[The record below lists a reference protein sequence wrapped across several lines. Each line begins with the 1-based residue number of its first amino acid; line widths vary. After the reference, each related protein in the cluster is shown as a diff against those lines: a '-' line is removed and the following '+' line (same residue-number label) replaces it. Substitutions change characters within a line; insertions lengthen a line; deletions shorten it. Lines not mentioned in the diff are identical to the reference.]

1 MSVRWLGSD
10 MCGIA
15 GLWQPTP
22 APVAE
27 LQWRARPMADAIAHR
42 GPDAAG
48 LWCEPDAGLVLAH
61 RRLSILDLS
70 PAGHQPMRSA
80 SGRYMIAFNG
90 EIYNHQA
97 LRRELEAAGL
107 LQQPWRG
114 HSDTETLL
122 AAIEAWGLT
131 AALQRC
137 VGMAALA
144 LWDRRKRVLQL
155 ARDRFGEKPLYWGWL
170 QQSSDSLT
178 AAPAGSG
185 ASQLLV
191 FASELAAL
199 RALPAAVA
207 APAVDPAALAAFFRL
222 GCIPAPLC
230 IQAGLQQ
237 LPPGQLV
244 TIPAGAEGCMPLQL
258 PTPGSWWD
266 LEAEAARAAAL
277 STAAFYPS
285 EHAALDA
292 LEDAL
297 RQAVAA
303 QAIADV
309 PLGAFLSGGIDSS
322 LITAL
327 LQAQTSRPVRSFTI
341 AFPDAGGGES
351 GFNEAPHA
359 QAVAAQLGTDHTE
372 VALTAADA
380 RALIPALPR
389 IYSEPF
395 ADSSQLPTHLVCRE
409 ARRSGLTVAL
419 SGDGGDELF
428 GGYNRHRLAPAL
440 QRCFGLLPP
449 LARRALAR
457 SLAHLPVSAGG
468 LARDKRRK
476 LAAAIR
482 AAGSLEQLH
491 ASLTS
496 LWPDPAV
503 LLQPQWRVAAATA
516 NPAPALALPS
526 ASTAVERLMLA
537 DARTYLPAD
546 ILVKVDRAAMA
557 VGLETRAPFLDHRVA
572 AVAWRLP
579 LALKI
584 RPGGGSA
591 ASKWALRQLLQ
602 RHVPPTLIERP
613 KAGFA
618 MPIGAW
624 LRGPLRP
631 WAEELLDP
639 QRLQRQG
646 YLQSDQIWHLW
657 HAHQR
662 GADHTPLLW
671 AVLMWQAWLAEWG

>member
-1 MSVRWLGSD
+1 
-10 MCGIA
+10 
-15 GLWQPTP
+15 
-22 APVAE
+22 
-27 LQWRARPMADAIAHR
+27 MADAIAHR
-42 GPDAAG
+42 GPDDAG
-48 LWCEPDAGLVLAH
+48 LWCEPAAGLALAH
-61 RRLSILDLS
+61 RRLAILDLS
-70 PAGHQPMRSA
+70 PAGHQPMASA
-80 SGRYMIAFNG
+80 TGRFVIAFNG
-90 EIYNHQA
+90 EIYNHLS

-122 AAIEAWGLT
+122 AAIEAWGLAPT
-131 AALQRC
+131 LQRC
-137 VGMAALA
+137 AGMVALA
-144 LWDRRKRVLQL
+144 LYDRRDRQLHL

-170 QQSSDSLT
+170 E
-178 AAPAGSG
+178 AG
-185 ASQLLV
+185 ADQRWLV
-191 FASELAAL
+191 FGSELAAL
-199 RALPAAVA
+199 RAVPGTA
-207 APAVDPAALAAFFRL
+207 APVVDPAALAEFFRL

-230 IQAGLQQ
+230 IDAGLQQ

-244 TIPAGAEGCMPLQL
+244 SIPASPGGCAPPQL
-258 PTPGSWWD
+258 PSPHPWWD
-266 LEAEAARAAAL
+266 LEAAVQVGEPFASEAAAL
-277 STAAFYPS
+277 
-285 EHAALDA
+285 AALD
-292 LEDAL
+292 DVL
-297 RQAVAA
+297 RQAVAE

-327 LQAQTSRPVRSFTI
+327 LQAASSRPVRSFTI
-341 AFPDAGGGES
+341 AFPDSA
-351 GFNEAPHA
+351 GFNEAPYA
-359 QAVAAQLGTDHTE
+359 AAVAAHLGTQHTE

-389 IYSEPF
+389 LYSEPF

-440 QRCFGLLPP
+440 HRRFAGLPP

-457 SLAHLPVSAGG
+457 SLHHLPVAAGG

-482 AAGSLEQLH
+482 AAGSLPELH
-491 ASLTS
+491 AALTS
-496 LWPDPAV
+496 IWADPAA
-503 LLQPQWRVAAATA
+503 LLQPHWRIPAGQPPAFLPAAPS
-516 NPAPALALPS
+516 PA
-526 ASTAVERLMLA
+526 EQLMLA

-557 VGLETRAPFLDHRVA
+557 VGLETRAPFLDPRVA

-584 RPGGGSA
+584 RPGAGAGG
-591 ASKWALRQLLQ
+591 SKWALRQLLH
-602 RHVPPTLIERP
+602 RHLPPALLDRP

-618 MPIGAW
+618 MPIGPW

-631 WAEELLDP
+631 WADDLLDP
-639 QRLQRQG
+639 ARLQHQG
-646 YLQSDQIWHLW
+646 YLRPEPVQRLWRAHL
-657 HAHQR
+657 A
-662 GADHTPLLW
+662 GADHTPQLW
-671 AVLMWQAWLAEWG
+671 TVLMWQAWLAEWQPYRP

>member
-1 MSVRWLGSD
+1 
-10 MCGIA
+10 MCGLA
-15 GLWQPTP
+15 GIWQPSP
-22 APVAE
+22 GSAE
-27 LQWRARPMADAIAHR
+27 QLQASARAMAAAIAHR
-42 GPDAAG
+42 GPDDAGVWCDPAAG
-48 LWCEPDAGLVLAH
+48 LALAH
-61 RRLSILDLS
+61 QRLAILDLS
-70 PAGHQPMRSA
+70 PAGHQPMVSA
-80 SGRYMIAFNG
+80 SGRYVIAFNG
-90 EIYNHQA
+90 EIYNHQL

-107 LQQPWRG
+107 VQQPWQG

-122 AAIEAWGLT
+122 AAIEAWGLEST
-131 AALQRC
+131 LRRC
-137 VGMAALA
+137 AGMAAIA
-144 LWDRRKRVLQL
+144 LWDRRERELQL

-170 QQSSDSLT
+170 K
-178 AAPAGSG
+178 AGDLR
-185 ASQLLV
+185 LLA
-191 FASELAAL
+191 FGSELAAL
-199 RALPAAVA
+199 YALPGAA
-207 APAVDPAALAAFFRL
+207 APAVDPGALAAFFRL
-222 GCIPAPLC
+222 GCIPAPQC

-244 TIPAGAEGCMPLQL
+244 TIPANYEGCAPLQL
-258 PTPGSWWD
+258 PAPHPWWD
-266 LEAEAARAAAL
+266 LQKEAARSAGRPP
-277 STAAFYPS
+277 FRC
-285 EHAALDA
+285 EEEALDA

-297 RQAVAA
+297 QQAVAD

-327 LQAQTSRPVRSFTI
+327 LQAQSGRPVRSFTI

-351 GFNEAPHA
+351 GFNEAPYA
-359 QAVAAQLGTDHTE
+359 KAVAAYLGIDHTE

-380 RALIPALPR
+380 RALIPALPQ

-409 ARRSGLTVAL
+409 ARRNGLTVAL

-440 QRCFGLLPP
+440 QQGFGGVPP

-457 SLAHLPVSAGG
+457 TLEHLPVSAAG

-491 ASLTS
+491 TALTCV
-496 LWPDPAV
+496 WADPAA
-503 LLQPQWRVAAATA
+503 LLQPQWQAAVAMATDGVGRLPAAS
-516 NPAPALALPS
+516 S
-526 ASTAVERLMLA
+526 AAEQLMLA
-537 DARTYLPAD
+537 DVRTYLPAD

-579 LALKI
+579 LAMKI
-584 RPGGGSA
+584 RPCGGSD
-591 ASKWALRQLLQ
+591 ASKWALRQLLH
-602 RHVPPTLIERP
+602 RYVPPELIERP

-624 LRGPLRP
+624 LRGPLRA
-631 WAEELLDP
+631 WAEESFDP
-639 QRLQRQG
+639 QLLQRQG
-646 YLQSDQIWHLW
+646 YIRPEPVRRLWRAHL
-657 HAHQR
+657 R
-662 GADHTPLLW
+662 GADHTPQLW
-671 AVLMWQAWLAEWG
+671 TVLMWQAWLAEWGG